1 MKSTKNTEIEG
12 IDIQEIIAENDRRRN
27 LYFRDYDPIIGDP
40 TGEVL
45 PRSKVVLDGVTY
57 WLPTDMM
64 SEEVIRLCNGVPFD
78 DVIRSFGEEPTDELK
93 SELLSDIMRLR
104 IEYDYEFWAATCY
117 TIQDK
122 QSKRDIHLIHNRGQR
137 KLSHAFE
144 MQRRIRKPIRV
155 IVVKARQWGG
165 STDTEGYMMW
175 MQTVKHKNWHSAI
188 VSKVNSQSANIRAMI
203 TKAVDSYPK
212 DVKKLTLGPF
222 EQMLNTKIIKETGS
236 RITIS
241 SAENP
246 ENLRSFDFAMI
257 HMSECATWPDTPTKS
272 GDDLAQTLASTVPY
286 EEDTV
291 VVKESTAKG
300 VGGYFHD
307 EWLHATSS
315 DKMVEGKDVPVFV
328 GWYEIQMYTRPI
340 RNYPKFIRSMSEY
353 NWWQWKQGATLEGI
367 NWYNDFKLA
376 HRWSDFMM
384 KSEYPTTA
392 DEAFQTKSGKYF
404 TDFMLQ
410 YLRSTCTDP
419 VFIGDIQGDATI
431 GKESLNGIHLIE
443 QDSRDSEQLKIWVMP
458 ESDKGLRIK
467 NRFIVVVDI
476 GGLHYKSDNSV
487 ISVLDRKGL
496 INAHGCLERA
506 AIWYGHIDHDMLAW
520 KAAQIATFYE
530 DALLVIES
538 NTLDTKDKKIDEE
551 ADSGDHSY
559 TVLNELSDA
568 YDNLYMRSSSPDKA
582 TSRSTMKYGW
592 HMNKKTKYQ
601 AYDDYRA
608 KIRDQYYIERCN
620 EVVNEA
626 SYLELKRDGKIEAMK
641 GRRDDMQDTTAVG
654 VYISFN
660 YNEMDA
666 PKQIDTSKPKKK
678 KRTKVRASTFG

>member
-1 MKSTKNTEIEG
+1 MRILSQSEFQKIFH
-12 IDIQEIIAENDRRRN
+12 ENERRRK
-27 LYFRDYDPIIGDP
+27 LYFRDYDPILGDP
-40 TGEVL
+40 ESEVL
-45 PRSKVVLDGVTY
+45 PRTKVSLDDVDY
-57 WLPTDMM
+57 WLPTDMV
-64 SEEVIRLCNGVPFD
+64 EAEPIIREVDGVPFD
-78 DVIRSFGEEPTDELK
+78 KVIASFGEEPTKQAK
-93 SELLSDIMRLR
+93 SKLLADIMNLR
-104 IEYDYEFWAATCY
+104 MQYDYEFWAATCY

-122 QSKRDIHLIHNRGQR
+122 LSKKDIHLIHNRGQR
-137 KLSHAFE
+137 KLTHAFE

-165 STDTEGYMMW
+165 STDTEGYFMW
-175 MQTVKHKNWHSAI
+175 MQTVKHRNWHSAI
-188 VSKVNSQSANIRAMI
+188 VSKVNNQSANIRAMI
-203 TKAVDSYPK
+203 TKAADNYPR
-212 DVKKLTLGPF
+212 DVGQLTLRPF
-222 EQMLNTKIIKETGS
+222 EQMLNTKVVRETGS

-246 ENLRSFDFAMI
+246 ENLRSYDFAMI
-257 HMSECATWPDTPTKS
+257 HMSECATWPDTPTRS

-315 DKMVEGKDVPVFV
+315 DKIAEGKDVPVFV
-328 GWYEIQMYTRPI
+328 GWFEIGMYTKRI
-340 RNYPKFIRSMSEY
+340 YDYGKFTKSMTEY
-353 NWWQWKQGATLEGI
+353 NWWQWEQGATLEGI
-367 NWYNDFKLA
+367 AWYNDFKTS

-404 TDFMLQ
+404 TDYMLQ
-410 YLRSTCTDP
+410 YLRSTCKDP
-419 VFIGDIQGDATI
+419 IFIGDIRGKSAIGSDALEDI
-431 GKESLNGIHLIE
+431 ELVEMGEAESE
-443 QDSRDSEQLKIWVMP
+443 RLKIWIKP
-458 ESDKGLRIK
+458 EKLNRQK
-467 NRFIVVVDI
+467 YRNRFIVVVDI

-487 ISVLDRKGL
+487 ISVFDRKNL
-496 INAHGCLERA
+496 VEAHGVLERA

-520 KAAQIATFYE
+520 KAAQIATYY
-530 DALLVIES
+530 DNALLVIES
-538 NTLDTKDKKIDEE
+538 NTIDTKDKKGGEDAINT
-551 ADSGDHSY
+551 GDHSY
-559 TVLNELSDA
+559 TVLNELGDE
-568 YDNLYMRSSSPDKA
+568 YDNMYIRTSTPDKPN
-582 TSRSTMKYGW
+582 SRPVQKYGW

-608 KIRDQYYIERCN
+608 KIRDHYYVEYCN
-620 EVVNEA
+620 EAVNEA

-654 VYISFN
+654 VYISFD

-666 PKQIDTSKPKKK
+666 PKLIDTSKSKK
-678 KRTKVRASTFG
+678 KRHRKGSAATF